1 MVNGTKYRTF
11 SKAERKFSPLCVVCF
26 VRQNELISS
35 VRNDRE
41 KNTIAAFSNI
51 CKCLDL

>member
-11 SKAERKFSPLCVVCF
+11 SKAERIFSPLCF
-26 VRQNELISS
+26 VYFIRQNELISS

-51 CKCLDL
+51 CNRLDL